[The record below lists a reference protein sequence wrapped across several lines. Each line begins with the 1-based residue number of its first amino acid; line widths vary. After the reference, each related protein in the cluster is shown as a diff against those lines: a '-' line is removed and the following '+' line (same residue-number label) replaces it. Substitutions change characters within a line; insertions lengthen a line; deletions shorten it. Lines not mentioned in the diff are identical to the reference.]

1 MKKKKRKMKKSLPCT
16 SPKMML
22 ERQNAELV
30 SLINNSSEEFVCIKQ
45 QQPEKESSNKEKKKK
60 KHSSTLRFRYQSTG
74 LFSDR
79 SFVNRGSYQITKLNS
94 QYTWYHLYCHNL
106 EPLAKKQQLRTTPG
120 FFFSLCIML
129 FRINSLVA
137 KSVLQNSPWRWGCTL

>member
-1 MKKKKRKMKKSLPCT
+1 
-16 SPKMML
+16 ML

-94 QYTWYHLYCHNL
+94 QYT
-106 EPLAKKQQLRTTPG
+106 
-120 FFFSLCIML
+120 
-129 FRINSLVA
+129 
-137 KSVLQNSPWRWGCTL
+137 